1 MLRGAPCD
9 GPRKIRFTDETIE
22 TRSIVEL
29 FVNLAVD
36 RQAAFNLTS
45 LENNLWPKKVDR
57 SILHGIDKIMT
68 LLAFLWKWDCGP
80 VLETLASEL
89 ELLMKCGTLSPRDVF
104 CLGAILDDPELCT
117 ASLAFSQTTRIW
129 PPFDIGCVPPKVWK
143 LARPEYLY
151 ALCQTRLPMRRML
164 YDDTFRHFLAEAK
177 AKMSAPGGL

>member
-45 LENNLWPKKVDR
+45 LENDLWPKKVDG

-117 ASLAFSQTTRIW
+117 ASLAFNQTTRIW
-129 PPFDIGCVPPKVWK
+129 PPLTSAVSLPRSGSSHGPNICMRSARLGFPCAGCCTTTRSVTFWR
-143 LARPEYLY
+143 RP
-151 ALCQTRLPMRRML
+151 RR
-164 YDDTFRHFLAEAK
+164 R
-177 AKMSAPGGL
+177 